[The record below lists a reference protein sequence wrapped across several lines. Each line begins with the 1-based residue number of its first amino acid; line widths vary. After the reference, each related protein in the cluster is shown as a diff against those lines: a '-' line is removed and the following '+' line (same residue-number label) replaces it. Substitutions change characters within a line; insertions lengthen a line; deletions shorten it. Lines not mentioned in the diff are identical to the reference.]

1 MISISRHRLSRTLPA
16 LCLVAGCASLLLGGC
31 GGGGSNNG
39 GGGGGNNPTTYTLTV
54 NSSNPSSAVAITAS
68 PADNSGK
75 SSGSSSFTLS
85 YNSGTAV
92 TLTYPSR

>member
-1 MISISRHRLSRTLPA
+1 
-16 LCLVAGCASLLLGGC
+16 
-31 GGGGSNNG
+31 
-39 GGGGGNNPTTYTLTV
+39 V